1 MCLIRM
7 NPKVTSRPLDRG
19 ILNKLRPLRE
29 VPLYALNFSLV
40 FNLISA
46 LGVKNM
52 YLIENSLT

>member
-1 MCLIRM
+1 M

-29 VPLYALNFSLV
+29 VPLYAKIFSSV
-40 FNLISA
+40 FNLISV